1 MWAGV
6 PTLGGCFI
14 RAPCG
19 DHLGTT
25 VVTSIQDGIATV
37 TLNRPEASNAVN
49 HALRTDFTAALRELN
64 RSSDVAAIVVTGQ
77 GRSFC
82 AGQDLREAQA
92 MQLHEV
98 AEWQAHQRAMYQSLR
113 DLDKP
118 CVAAINGA
126 AAGAGWQ
133 VALCADIRVAHAGVR
148 LGQPEVKAGMASIV
162 GSYLMTLH
170 IGLSKNIELSLGGEL
185 IGAGQAH
192 ALGVI
197 HHLVAA
203 EEVLPKAVAVAQ
215 TLAAIPATA
224 FRVTKQH
231 FREMTQAG
239 FDAACAAGARY
250 QAECYAAGEPQRVL
264 AARLKAP
271 K

>member
-1 MWAGV
+1 MAAGSYTG
-6 PTLGGCFI
+6 PLH
-14 RAPCG
+14 RAAG
-19 DHLGTT
+19 QGVELGTT
-25 VVTSIQDGIATV
+25 VTTSIHEDVATV

-49 HALRTDFTAALRELN
+49 GALRTDLAEALRALN
-64 RSSDVAAIVVTGQ
+64 ASEAVRAIVLTGQ

-82 AGQDLREAQA
+82 AGQDLREAAA
-92 MQLHEV
+92 MQVHEV
-98 AEWQAHQRAMYQSLR
+98 AAWQAHQRAMYQSVR

-133 VALCADIRVAHAGVR
+133 LALCADIRVAHPAVKV
-148 LGQPEVKAGMASIV
+148 GQPEVKAGIASIV

-170 IGLSKNIELSLGGEL
+170 LGLSKNTELSLSGDL
-185 IGAGQAH
+185 IGAQQAH

-197 HHLVAA
+197 QHLVDQA
-203 EEVLPKAVAVAQ
+203 EVLPRAQAVARA
-215 TLAAIPATA
+215 LAALPPTA
-224 FRVTKQH
+224 FRLTKRH

-264 AARLKAP
+264 AARLKGTR
-271 K
+271 

>member
-1 MWAGV
+1 
-6 PTLGGCFI
+6 LGS
-14 RAPCG
+14 
-19 DHLGTT
+19 T
-25 VVTSIQDGIATV
+25 VITSIHQGVATV

-49 HALRTDFTAALRELN
+49 HALRADFTAAMQALN
-64 RSSDVAAIVVTGQ
+64 RSPEVKAIIVTGE

-82 AGQDLREAQA
+82 AGQDLREAAA
-92 MQLHEV
+92 MQAHEV
-98 AEWQAHQRAMYQSLR
+98 AAWQGQQRAMYQSLR

-118 CVAAINGA
+118 CIAAINGA

-148 LGQPEVKAGMASIV
+148 VGQPEVKAGMASIV

-170 IGLSKNIELSLGGEL
+170 IGLSKNIELSLGGDL
-185 IGAGQAH
+185 IPARQAH
-192 ALGVI
+192 DLGVI
-197 HHLVAA
+197 HHLVEAA
-203 EEVLPKAVAVAQ
+203 EVLPKALAVALS
-215 TLAAIPATA
+215 LAANPATA
-224 FRVTKQH
+224 FRLSKQH

-264 AARLKAP
+264 GARLKG